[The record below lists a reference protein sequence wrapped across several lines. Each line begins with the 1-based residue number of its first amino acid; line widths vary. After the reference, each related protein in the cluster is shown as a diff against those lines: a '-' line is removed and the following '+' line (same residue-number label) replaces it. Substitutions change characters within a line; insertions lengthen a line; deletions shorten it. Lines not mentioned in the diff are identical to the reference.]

1 MTDLTDPKTMLRTYL
16 QDSRDA
22 LLWKLDGLG
31 ERALRLPRTPTG
43 TNLLG
48 IVKHCANVEIGYF
61 GSSFGRAWPTPDD
74 RGFVPLEAYDDD
86 PQTDWVVEAD
96 TSASDIVSFY
106 RRVWAFAD
114 ETIEQLPLDT
124 LGHVPW
130 WPVDRQDFTLQRA
143 LLHVADDL
151 ARHAGQADILRE
163 LADGAV
169 GWRTGGSN
177 VPDDVDWP
185 AYVARLTGIA
195 EQFPR

>member
-1 MTDLTDPKTMLRTYL
+1 MSDLTDPKTMLHKYL
-16 QDSRDA
+16 QDSREA

-61 GSSFGRAWPTPDD
+61 GPTFGRAWPAPDD
-74 RGFVPLEAYDDD
+74 PGFVPLEAYDTD
-86 PQTDWVVEAD
+86 PQADWVVDAE
-96 TSASDIVSFY
+96 TSADGIVSFY
-106 RRVWAFAD
+106 RQVWEFAD
-114 ETIEQLPLDT
+114 EAIEQLPLDT

-130 WPVDRQDFTLQRA
+130 WPVDRQDFTLRRA

-169 GWRTGGSN
+169 GWKTHGSN
-177 VPDDVDWP
+177 VPEEVDWP
-185 AYVARLTGIA
+185 AYVARLTDIA